1 MSERLAQTVYE
12 AMCAPPPHVALYLA
26 VHDAAD
32 GFAGAALLRD
42 AEPEVRAAALEYAA
56 QPEATRERDRRL
68 AWLRADPRRLAAV
81 RRYYAE
87 HIADFCSD
95 WMSVTDPRRAARGQ
109 AALVPFTLWPK
120 QRELVEFILE
130 RIRRQEPGTVVKS
143 RDTGATSVCMATLAA
158 CCILR
163 RDFAAGVISATEAKL
178 DRFADTIFE
187 KLRGLL
193 RSLPP
198 EFRAGYDEERS
209 SMYLS
214 VAFPATRSAITGA
227 TGPNAFR
234 GLRQS
239 VVLVDEAAFLLDS
252 HAIDS
257 ALAAVSE
264 ARIDVS
270 TPHGIGG
277 SFYDRAHN
285 QNIPRLDLIWRD
297 DPRRNEEW
305 YAKQLATLDPVV
317 LAQEVN
323 ADFSASRE
331 GVVIPALWAQSA
343 IGLAEK
349 LGLKATGAR
358 YAALDLG
365 DTGDRSALAVR
376 HGVHLLH
383 VESWSGAG
391 SDLLKTVARA
401 FRLCD
406 AWGCTELLYD
416 GDGLGASVKGDAR
429 VLNEQRE
436 ARHERRIRA
445 IEYRG
450 SASPINPTRRVPRSD
465 RKWEDLCANRKAQAG
480 WHLRL
485 LFAESHKAAT
495 GEPYDRDA
503 LISINP
509 KIRELSKL
517 LAELSQPTMS
527 ENAAGRLLI
536 DKLGNGERSP
546 NLYDCVAMVTA
557 PRVMPL
563 RISDSLLDDAGALA
577 WESPP
582 EVPEHAP
589 APPQAAAVAPQG
601 ADEPAPPRGWDVQA
615 CDAQPR
621 AALAPGERYSPER
634 LAKLLGTDMESS

>member
-1 MSERLAQTVYE
+1 MSDRLAQTVYT
-12 AMCAPPPHVALYLA
+12 AMCAPPPHVALYHA

-42 AEPEVRAAALEYAA
+42 AQPEVRAAALEYAA

-81 RRYYAE
+81 RRYYAK
-87 HIADFCSD
+87 HIADFCAD

-109 AALVPFTLWPK
+109 SALVPFTLWPK

-143 RDTGATSVCMATLAA
+143 RDVGATSVCMATLAA
-158 CCILR
+158 CCIFGE
-163 RDFAAGVISATEAKL
+163 DFAAGIISATEAKL
-178 DRFADTIFE
+178 ERYADTIFM

-198 EFRAGYDEERS
+198 EFRAGYDEERTS
-209 SMYLS
+209 QYLS
-214 VAFPATRSAITGA
+214 VTFPETRSAITGA
-227 TGPNAFR
+227 TGPQAFR
-234 GLRQS
+234 GSRQS
-239 VVLVDEAAFLLDS
+239 VVLVDEAAYLLDS
-252 HAIDS
+252 QAIDS

-285 QNIPRLDLIWRD
+285 QNIPRMDLIWRD
-297 DPRRNEEW
+297 DPRRDDEW

-317 LAQEVN
+317 LAQEIN

-331 GVVIPALWAQSA
+331 GVVLPALWIQSA

-349 LGLKATGAR
+349 LGIKPQGVR

-376 HGVHLLH
+376 HGTHLLH

-391 SDLLKTVARA
+391 SDLLATCTKA

-416 GDGLGASVKGDAR
+416 ADGLGASMKGDAR
-429 VLNEQRE
+429 ALNEQR
-436 ARHERRIRA
+436 AGRKIRV

-450 SASPINPTRRVPRSD
+450 SSSPQSPKRTVPRSG
-465 RKWEDLCANRKAQAG
+465 RTWEDLCANRKAQAA
-480 WHLRL
+480 WNLRM
-485 LFAESHKAAT
+485 LFAEAHKAAS
-495 GEPYDRDA
+495 GEPFDKDLILCIDA
-503 LISINP
+503 RIP
-509 KIRELSKL
+509 ELSRL
-517 LAELSQPTMS
+517 VPELSQPTMS
-527 ENAAGRLLI
+527 ENSAGKLLI
-536 DKLGNGERSP
+536 DKLGDGERSP
-546 NLYDCVAMVTA
+546 NLYDCTAMVFA
-557 PRVMPL
+557 PWVMPL
-563 RISDSLLDDAGALA
+563 KIADAVLEDHELA
-577 WESPP
+577 WEPP
-582 EVPEHAP
+582 GVPE
-589 APPQAAAVAPQG
+589 
-601 ADEPAPPRGWDVQA
+601 
-615 CDAQPR
+615 
-621 AALAPGERYSPER
+621 LER
-634 LAKLLGTDMESS
+634 LFGK

>member
-1 MSERLAQTVYE
+1 MS
-12 AMCAPPPHVALYLA
+12 
-26 VHDAAD
+26 
-32 GFAGAALLRD
+32 AALDTLASETYRAMIELPPYALLAARLLGAD
-42 AEPEVRAAALEYAA
+42 RAARIDLLDSADRRVLENALEYAA

-68 AWLRADPRRLAAV
+68 QWMRCDPRRLAAV
-81 RRYYAE
+81 RRYYRD

-109 AALVPFTLWPK
+109 NALTPFTLWPK

-143 RDTGATSVCMATLAA
+143 RDVGATSVCMATLAA
-158 CCILR
+158 LCIFR
-163 RDFAAGVISATEAKL
+163 EDFAAGIISATEAKL

-198 EFRAGYDEERS
+198 EFRAGYDEERTD
-209 SMYLS
+209 MYLS
-214 VAFPATRSAITGA
+214 IRFPETRSAITGA

-252 HAIDS
+252 QAIDS

-264 ARIDVS
+264 ARVDVS

-285 QNIPRLDLIWRD
+285 QNIPRLDLTWRD
-297 DPRRNEEW
+297 DPRRDDEW

-317 LAQEVN
+317 LAQEIN

-331 GVVIPALWAQSA
+331 GVVIPALWVQSS

-349 LGLKATGAR
+349 LGIKPQGVR

-376 HGVHLLH
+376 HGTHLLH

-391 SDLLKTVARA
+391 SDLLATCTKA

-416 GDGLGASVKGDAR
+416 ADGLGASMKGDAR
-429 VLNEQRE
+429 ALNEQRPG
-436 ARHERRIRA
+436 RPIRV

-450 SASPINPTRRVPRSD
+450 SSSPQSPKRTVPRSG
-465 RKWEDLCANRKAQAG
+465 RTWEDLCANRKAQAA
-480 WHLRL
+480 WNLRM
-485 LFAESHKAAT
+485 LFAEAHKAAC
-495 GEPYDRDA
+495 GEPFDKD
-503 LISINP
+503 SILCIAARIP
-509 KIRELSKL
+509 ELSRL
-517 LAELSQPTMS
+517 VPELSQPTMT
-527 ENAAGRLLI
+527 ENSAGKLLI
-536 DKLGNGERSP
+536 DKLGDGERSP
-546 NLYDCVAMVTA
+546 NLYDCTAMVFA

-563 RISDSLLDDAGALA
+563 KISDSLLDDAGALA
-577 WESPP
+577 WAPP
-582 EVPEHAP
+582 GVPE
-589 APPQAAAVAPQG
+589 
-601 ADEPAPPRGWDVQA
+601 
-615 CDAQPR
+615 
-621 AALAPGERYSPER
+621 LER
-634 LAKLLGTDMESS
+634 LFGK